1 MAPFVPY
8 LKITKITKHTA
19 DAMLQQ
25 FKDLECFSRRST
37 QKGKFAVIV
46 KDNIDLNTRSST
58 ATMDYHGTSL
68 LLIQMH
74 SEESECTVY
83 NYIHTINR
91 FPATVLTNLSDL
103 AVYYAPKCS
112 DPMEV
117 QSLDFSILNDVAQ
130 QEIEWLDTTVALNHG
145 WASYYASQK

>member
-83 NYIHTINR
+83 NYIHTIDSLQQYSQICQILQCITHPSVVILWR
-91 FPATVLTNLSDL
+91 FKA
-103 AVYYAPKCS
+103 
-112 DPMEV
+112 
-117 QSLDFSILNDVAQ
+117 
-130 QEIEWLDTTVALNHG
+130 
-145 WASYYASQK
+145 